1 MRSVHTLF
9 VFLKSADSEQYEI
22 LHNAVVVDL
31 LVSLAYTSARENV
44 LSDPLPIGLGLR
56 VPPPDA
62 DKMALLRKTI
72 SVAPNPMAMPGVA
85 TSAAPPEKNQPVA
98 VDEDGL
104 CEFDKLDIWQV
115 NEAPFELRSCP

>member
-1 MRSVHTLF
+1 M
-9 VFLKSADSEQYEI
+9 
-22 LHNAVVVDL
+22 DL

-62 DKMALLRKTI
+62 DKMALVRKTI
-72 SVAPNPMAMPGVA
+72 LVAPNPMAMPGA
-85 TSAAPPEKNQPVA
+85 TTPVAPPEKSQPVV

-104 CEFDKLDIWQV
+104 CEFDKLDVWQV
-115 NEAPFELRSCP
+115 NEAPFGFRPCP